1 MSNENKKDKKSG
13 FKRTLM
19 EWGGIAA
26 VFAIL
31 YFTGLHTEVLGT
43 MQRAMLWTGLSD
55 AEGHE
60 VTTTDGPM
68 LSDRAYNIPLRT
80 PEGESMRLSD
90 FKGDVL
96 FVNVWAS
103 WCPPCVAEMPTIET
117 LYNSISDNDNIKFLL
132 ISLDEKPQKATDF
145 MEGKNFPMPYY
156 FPTSGMPKV
165 FQSSYIPSTYVVSK
179 EGQIIYKQEG
189 IADYSSDSFRN
200 WLVKQAHKEEDS

>member
-1 MSNENKKDKKSG
+1 MSTDKTSNKKSG

-43 MQRAMLWTGLSD
+43 MQRAMLWTGLFD
-55 AEGHE
+55 AEAEE
-60 VTTTDGPM
+60 VTTTEGPM
-68 LSDRAYNIPLRT
+68 LTENAYNMPLTT
-80 PEGESMRLSD
+80 PEGKQIRLSE
-90 FKGDVL
+90 FKGKVL

-117 LYNSISDNDNIKFLL
+117 LYNSVSDNQEIKFLL
-132 ISLDEKPQKATDF
+132 ISMDDKQKDAKDF
-145 MEGKNFPMPYY
+145 MEGKDFPMPYY
-156 FPTSGMPKV
+156 FPDSGMPSV
-165 FQSSYIPSTYVVSK
+165 FQSPYIPATYVVSK
-179 EGQIIYKQEG
+179 EGQIIYNHGG

-200 WLVKQAHKEEDS
+200 WLINQTK